1 MVAMNNFEI
10 IILAIALVFSSLTTY
25 LNAGIV
31 LSKEPFLRK
40 LYFTGIMFFFQF
52 IMAGVG
58 IWVGYKVGSPEV
70 RVNMLISL
78 SILLLFGLKVL
89 LTGIRSQGEE
99 KSFDYTDNKATLFAA
114 LAEGIT
120 PLTVGIAIGLLSVHP
135 YLHWLITGIFLL
147 AGILSGL
154 ILAVQMG
161 IGSLRLRL
169 GPVGG
174 LLLLAAAIKLA
185 LNVTGF

>member
-10 IILAIALVFSSLTTY
+10 VILALALVFSSWSSY

-40 LYFTGIMFFFQF
+40 LYFTCVMFFFQF
-52 IMAGVG
+52 MLAGVG
-58 IWVGYKVGSPEV
+58 IWVGYKVGSFEV

-78 SILLLFGLKVL
+78 SILLIFGLKVL
-89 LTGIRSQGEE
+89 LTGIRTQGEE
-99 KSFDYTDNKATLFAA
+99 KAFDYTDNKVTLFAA

-120 PLTVGIAIGLLSVHP
+120 PLTVGIAIGLLSIHP
-135 YLHWLITGIFLL
+135 YLHWMVIGIFLITGIVF
-147 AGILSGL
+147 GL
-154 ILAVQMG
+154 FLAVRMG
-161 IGSLRLRL
+161 TGSLKLRF
-169 GPVGG
+169 GPIGG

-185 LNVTGF
+185 LNLTGF